1 MLYLCFYFMFVVLML
16 RLQPRSTLTDTLFA
30 YTTLFRSECAVDWT
44 PLELDLLRTA
54 ESVHVQHRP
63 VGIPDDADRER
74 AEGIVRF
81 AGDRLPYGGKQRSE
95 EHTSELQTLMRISY
109 AIFCLKHKKTQTQQQ
124 KNKYHNVRKIR
135 HQ

>member
-1 MLYLCFYFMFVVLML
+1 MRISDWSSDVCSSDLDAALLERELVGLERPIADDSGARRAL
-16 RLQPRSTLTDTLFA
+16 PRLACDVGKGSRVGVAEEASALPVR
-30 YTTLFRSECAVDWT
+30 RRNECAVDWT

-81 AGDRLPYGGKQRSE
+81 AGDRLPYGD
-95 EHTSELQTLMRISY
+95 
-109 AIFCLKHKKTQTQQQ
+109 
-124 KNKYHNVRKIR
+124 RKSGVEG
-135 HQ
+135 

>member
-30 YTTLFRSECAVDWT
+30 YTTLFRSEVAVDWT

-63 VGIPDDADRER
+63 VGIPDDSDRER

-81 AGDRLPYGGKQRSE
+81 AGDRLPYGGKQ
-95 EHTSELQTLMRISY
+95 
-109 AIFCLKHKKTQTQQQ
+109 AIGLGERRDGHVQDWRDRARQIGRA
-124 KNKYHNVRKIR
+124 HV
-135 HQ
+135 